1 MFLYRHDKEWLIKN
15 LPIKQKKL
23 ESTKTVDWN
32 KRDREYFV
40 KIETLYKELL
50 AKERPIR
57 ITISAVGKRLGI
69 LANLEGHLD
78 KLSQTKE
85 LLEEITE
92 SVEQFQIR
100 RCCKVIDQMITMDE
114 PVILWKVQ
122 RIAAVKTHHFHEI
135 KPKLEGYL
143 KKKQDVSNDEKT
155 TG

>member
-1 MFLYRHDKEWLIKN
+1 M
-15 LPIKQKKL
+15 
-23 ESTKTVDWN
+23 
-32 KRDREYFV
+32 

-92 SVEQFQIR
+92 SVEQFQILVVV
-100 RCCKVIDQMITMDE
+100 CKVIDQMITMDE

-122 RIAAVKTHHFHEI
+122 RIAAVKTHHF
-135 KPKLEGYL
+135 
-143 KKKQDVSNDEKT
+143 D
-155 TG
+155 

>member
-1 MFLYRHDKEWLIKN
+1 MFLYRHDKEWLMKH
-15 LPIKQKKL
+15 LPIKQKL

-32 KRDREYFV
+32 KRDREYV
-40 KIETLYKELL
+40 AKIKMLYKELL

-57 ITISAVGKRLGI
+57 ITVSAIGKRLGI
-69 LANLEGHLD
+69 LANLERHVD

-122 RIAAVKTHHFHEI
+122 RIAK
-135 KPKLEGYL
+135 
-143 KKKQDVSNDEKT
+143 
-155 TG
+155 

>member
-1 MFLYRHDKEWLIKN
+1 M
-15 LPIKQKKL
+15 
-23 ESTKTVDWN
+23 
-32 KRDREYFV
+32 
-40 KIETLYKELL
+40 LYKELL
-50 AKERPIR
+50 AEERPIR
-57 ITISAVGKRLGI
+57 ITISVLGKRLGI
-69 LANLEGHLD
+69 IANLERHLD

-85 LLEEITE
+85 LLEEIIE

-135 KPKLEGYL
+135 KPKLEEYL
-143 KKKQDVSNDEKT
+143 KRKQDVSNDEQT